1 MNNWNKIF
9 KPIVVLVIICIVV
22 TGALAATDGVTA
34 PIIEE
39 AKVAAENAA
48 RTELLPEAEGA
59 FTPVENVEVENV
71 SAIYV
76 ADNGAGTI
84 ITSSAKGYGGDVVVM
99 TAFNPDGTIKQI
111 KVTEQ
116 AETKGIG
123 SKVVDTPS
131 YWENY
136 QGLDASQPLVL
147 NEDVDAVTSA
157 TISSTALINAVN
169 SAIEAYNAIP

>member
-1 MNNWNKIF
+1 MSNWNKIF
-9 KPIVVLVIICIVV
+9 KPIVVLVIICIVI
-22 TGALAATDGVTA
+22 TGALAATNSVTD
-34 PIIEE
+34 PIIDE
-39 AKVAAENAA
+39 ATRVAQQKA
-48 RTELLPEAEGA
+48 RTELLPEAED
-59 FTPVENVEVENV
+59 FEPVTGVEVENV
-71 SAIYV
+71 SDIYASTNDV
-76 ADNGAGTI
+76 GVI

-123 SKVVDTPS
+123 SKVVSTPS

-136 QGLDASQPLVL
+136 MGLDASDALVL

>member
-1 MNNWNKIF
+1 M
-9 KPIVVLVIICIVV
+9 VLVIICIVI
-22 TGALAATDGVTA
+22 TGALAATNSVTD
-34 PIIEE
+34 PIIDE
-39 AKVAAENAA
+39 ATRVAQQKA
-48 RTELLPEAEGA
+48 RTELLPEAED
-59 FTPVENVEVENV
+59 FEPVTGVEVENV
-71 SAIYV
+71 SDIYASTNDV
-76 ADNGAGTI
+76 GVI

-123 SKVVDTPS
+123 SKVVATPS

-136 QGLDASQPLVL
+136 MGLDASDALVL

>member
-1 MNNWNKIF
+1 MSNWNKIF

-22 TGALAATDGVTA
+22 TGALAATNGVTA

>member
-1 MNNWNKIF
+1 MSNWNKIF

-22 TGALAATDGVTA
+22 TGALAATNGVTA

-59 FTPVENVEVENV
+59 FTPVEDVEVENV

>member
-1 MNNWNKIF
+1 MSNWNKIF
-9 KPIVVLVIICIVV
+9 KPIVVLVIICIVI
-22 TGALAATDGVTA
+22 TGALAATNGVTA
-34 PIIEE
+34 PIIEK
-39 AKVAAENAA
+39 AKIAAENAA
-48 RTELLPEAEGA
+48 RTELLPEAEGT
-59 FTPVENVEVENV
+59 FTPVEGVEVENV

-99 TAFNPDGTIKQI
+99 TAFSPDGTVKQI
-111 KVTEQ
+111 KVTEE

-123 SKVVDTPS
+123 SKVVGTPS

-136 QGLDASQPLVL
+136 KGLDASDALVL

>member
-1 MNNWNKIF
+1 MSNWNKIF
-9 KPIVVLVIICIVV
+9 KPIVVLVIICIVI
-22 TGALAATDGVTA
+22 TGALAATNSVTD
-34 PIIEE
+34 PIIDE
-39 AKVAAENAA
+39 ATRVAQQKA
-48 RTELLPEAEGA
+48 RTELLPEAED
-59 FTPVENVEVENV
+59 FEPVTGVEVENV
-71 SAIYV
+71 SDIYASTNDV
-76 ADNGAGTI
+76 GVI

-123 SKVVDTPS
+123 SKVVATPS

-136 QGLDASQPLVL
+136 MGLDASDALVL

-157 TISSTALINAVN
+157 TISSTALLNAVN

>member
-1 MNNWNKIF
+1 MSNWNKIF

-22 TGALAATDGVTA
+22 TGALAATNGVTA

-76 ADNGAGTI
+76 ADNRAGTI

-99 TAFNPDGTIKQI
+99 TAITPDGTIKQI

>member
-1 MNNWNKIF
+1 MSNWNKVF
-9 KPIVVLVIICIVV
+9 KPIVVLALICIVI
-22 TGALAATDGVTA
+22 TGALAATNQVTA
-34 PIIEE
+34 PIIEA
-39 AKVAAENAA
+39 AKIAAENAA
-48 RTELLPEAEGA
+48 RAELLPEAEGA
-59 FTPVENVEVENV
+59 FTQVEGVAVDNV

-76 ADNGAGTI
+76 ADNGTGTI

-99 TAFNPDGTIKQI
+99 TAISPDGTIKQI

-123 SKVVDTPS
+123 SKVADTPS

-136 QGLDASQPLVL
+136 KGLDAGDALVL
-147 NEDVDAVTSA
+147 NQDVDAVTYA

-169 SAIEAYNAIP
+169 AAIEAYNAIP